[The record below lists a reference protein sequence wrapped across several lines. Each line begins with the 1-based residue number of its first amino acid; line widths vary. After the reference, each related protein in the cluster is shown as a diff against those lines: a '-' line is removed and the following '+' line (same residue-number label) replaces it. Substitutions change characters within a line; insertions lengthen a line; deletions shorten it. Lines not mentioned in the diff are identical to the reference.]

1 MILKNQ
7 KDSDT
12 EILREFGK
20 LFRCDC
26 VDGKNECEEN
36 FNPVEGERIGE
47 YEIAGL
53 YGIFLELTKYVYK
66 PEIRELRT
74 PDRLKKV
81 VEKFNILFE
90 ENEENHRNYILDY
103 KIKSKISESLFDGL
117 YLSSDDQSVGR
128 ELVSNFIESYNQV
141 IYNEN
146 KSLAYFRSE
155 DVERYLD
162 CYLKLSSFVF
172 GDSIRYQEELK
183 SKTIIEDIL
192 NIYYCDGKFGLYSP
206 FVLLSVSKT
215 LGYISIL
222 PNGHEDISL
231 SYECRN
237 QLDTRGHIIS
247 THAIRSF
254 SRFTIFDRK
263 SYVVEYSRRNNCII
277 CRNAELV
284 SSVDNIKPI
293 RLFEKITSYIYN
305 YFSEFKNENK
315 TEFNISIYGY
325 CFFQKFGESIHYSP
339 AEIDDLVYEIFSW
352 FEDKRETDLVLKD
365 KTIEMLNINYFLV
378 SDKIKDNKHQ
388 ENSHEKKI
396 YEFHYKYYDNNNVLK
411 NKCNVVIHEKEYK
424 QYDNQQLDEI
434 IKSSDIIFILDS
446 PWLTI
451 EDFNIASEGD
461 LGEYANWISQISYK
475 TETEED
481 LLEKTFYDKNHLFA
495 SLNNQLNRLAVDNMC
510 KYGSV
515 VRVAKDYLLEWI
527 QEKIKDYQ
535 SQGKYKTVYVYNS
548 SLRGMSFSEFAD
560 YPVIREES
568 YSNKRFSIM
577 RFSTRDNQCVPLVAD
592 EFLGKENKI
601 YISLWNLIKYVD
613 ISFAFIGIKNYFVDS
628 FYKFIDEIND
638 KDAQQLIIGRDIVSI
653 LRNIVFVVDYYDS
666 IQDATQPIKIKI
678 SLSAPVRD
686 KYIKY
691 LKDGDMDSRIIDITN
706 FFKKIIT
713 QIIFNNTEGLG
724 DDCIREAFA
733 KCLNNQAKTVDD
745 LFFLHIYSQKREKKL
760 LHSLNVQVDTNSLN
774 KPDEKVDE
782 LVPNF
787 DAFGD
792 KRAYNRLFNFLDLSG
807 YPRYA
812 VNSLLNQVNNF
823 FYKKETPN
831 HSNEILRNIKQ
842 ICERYHYEKSFLYE
856 NIKSFTQ

>member
-26 VDGKNECEEN
+26 VDGKNECEDN
-36 FNPVEGERIGE
+36 FDPVEGERIGE
-47 YEIAGL
+47 YETAGL
-53 YGIFLELTKYVYK
+53 YGIFLKLTKYVYE
-66 PEIRELRT
+66 PEIMELCT

-81 VEKFNILFE
+81 VEQFNILFE
-90 ENEENHRNYILDY
+90 KNKENHKNYILNYGID
-103 KIKSKISESLFDGL
+103 SKISKSLFDGL
-117 YLSSDDQSVGR
+117 YLSLDNQSVGR

-141 IYNEN
+141 IYDKD
-146 KSLAYFRSE
+146 KSLAYFRCE

-162 CYLKLSSFVF
+162 CYLKLSGFVF
-172 GDSIRYQEELK
+172 GENIHYQEELRSK
-183 SKTIIEDIL
+183 SIIEDIL

-206 FVLLSVSKT
+206 FVLFSVYKT
-215 LGYISIL
+215 LRYISIL
-222 PNGHEDISL
+222 PNRHEDTSL
-231 SYECRN
+231 SNECRN

-254 SRFTIFDRK
+254 SRFTMFKRR

-277 CRNAELV
+277 CRKAELV

-305 YFSEFKNENK
+305 YFSEYKNENK

-325 CFFQKFGESIHYSP
+325 CFFKKDEQSDYSP

-352 FEDKRETDLVLKD
+352 FEDKRESDDVLKD
-365 KTIEMLNINYFLV
+365 QLIESLNINYFLV
-378 SDKIKDNKHQ
+378 SDNKSEDKQHK
-388 ENSHEKKI
+388 EDICEKKTH
-396 YEFHYKYYDNNNVLK
+396 EFRYKYYDNNKVLK
-411 NKCNVVIHEKEYK
+411 NKCTVVIHEKEYK
-424 QYDNQQLDEI
+424 QYDNQQLDET

-446 PWLTI
+446 SWLTI
-451 EDFNIASEGD
+451 DDFNIANEGD
-461 LGEYANWISQISYK
+461 LSAYANWISQMSY
-475 TETEED
+475 EPEDEED
-481 LLEKTFYDKNHLFA
+481 LLQKPFYDKNHLFA
-495 SLNNQLNRLAVDNMC
+495 SLNNQLNRLAVDNMY

-515 VRVAKDYLLEWI
+515 VRVVKDYILEWI

-535 SQGKYKTVYVYNS
+535 SQGKYKTVYIYNS
-548 SLRGMSFSEFAD
+548 SLKGMSYSEFAD

-568 YSNKRFSIM
+568 YSNKRYSIM
-577 RFSTRDNQCVPLVAD
+577 RFSTRDNKCVPSVTD
-592 EFLGKENKI
+592 ELLGKENKI

-613 ISFAFIGIKNYFVDS
+613 ISFAFIGIKKYFIDS
-628 FYKFIDEIND
+628 FYKFIDESSNES
-638 KDAQQLIIGRDIVSI
+638 AQQLIVGRDIVSI

-666 IQDATQPIKIKI
+666 IQDATQPINIKI
-678 SLSAPVRD
+678 ALSAPVRK
-686 KYIKY
+686 KYIDY
-691 LKDGDMDSRIIDITN
+691 LKTSGVDSRIIDVTN

-713 QIIFNNTEGLG
+713 QIIFNNTDGLG

-760 LHSLNVQVDTNSLN
+760 LHSLNVQVDTKSLSE
-774 KPDEKVDE
+774 PDDKVDK

-792 KRAYNRLFNFLDLSG
+792 KRAYNRLFKFLDMPG
-807 YPRYA
+807 YPQYA
-812 VNSLLNQVNNF
+812 VSSVLNQVNSF
-823 FYKKETPN
+823 FYAN
-831 HSNEILRNIKQ
+831 NRQHSNEILLNIKQ
-842 ICERYHYEKSFLYE
+842 ICERYHYEKSFLYRNVE
-856 NIKSFTQ
+856 QFK

>member
-7 KDSDT
+7 TDAYTD
-12 EILREFGK
+12 ILQEFGK

-26 VDGKNECEEN
+26 VDGKNECEDN
-36 FNPVEGERIGE
+36 FDPVEGERIGE
-47 YEIAGL
+47 YETAGL
-53 YGIFLELTKYVYK
+53 YGIFLKLTKYVYE

-81 VEKFNILFE
+81 VEQFNILFE
-90 ENEENHRNYILDY
+90 KNKENHKNYILNYGID
-103 KIKSKISESLFDGL
+103 SKISESLFDGL
-117 YLSSDDQSVGR
+117 YLSLDNQSAGR
-128 ELVSNFIESYNQV
+128 ELVSNFIKSYNQV
-141 IYNEN
+141 IYDKD
-146 KSLAYFRSE
+146 KSLAYFRCE

-172 GDSIRYQEELK
+172 GENIHYQEELRSK
-183 SKTIIEDIL
+183 SIIEDIL

-206 FVLLSVSKT
+206 FVLFSVYKT
-215 LGYISIL
+215 LRYISIL
-222 PNGHEDISL
+222 PNGHEDTSL
-231 SYECRN
+231 SVECRS

-254 SRFTIFDRK
+254 SRFTMFGRK

-305 YFSEFKNENK
+305 YFSEYENENK

-325 CFFQKFGESIHYSP
+325 CFFKKDKQSEETINYSP

-352 FEDKRETDLVLKD
+352 FEDKRETDDVLKNQL
-365 KTIEMLNINYFLV
+365 IESLNINYFLV
-378 SDKIKDNKHQ
+378 SDKNKDKQCQ
-388 ENSHEKKI
+388 ENSCEEKTHE
-396 YEFHYKYYDNNNVLK
+396 FRYKYHNNNVLK
-411 NKCNVVIHEKEYK
+411 NKCTVVIHEKEYN
-424 QYDNQQLDEI
+424 QYDNQQLDET

-446 PWLTI
+446 SWLTI
-451 EDFNIASEGD
+451 DDFNIANEGD
-461 LGEYANWISQISYK
+461 LSAYANWISQMSY
-475 TETEED
+475 EPEDEEY
-481 LLEKTFYDKNHLFA
+481 LLQKPFYDKNHLFA
-495 SLNNQLNRLAVDNMC
+495 SLNNQLNRLAVDNMY

-515 VRVAKDYLLEWI
+515 VRVVKDYILEWI

-535 SQGKYKTVYVYNS
+535 SQGKYKTVYIYNS
-548 SLRGMSFSEFAD
+548 SLKGMSYSEFAD

-568 YSNKRFSIM
+568 YSNKRYSIM
-577 RFSTRDNQCVPLVAD
+577 RFSTRDNKCVPLVAD
-592 EFLGKENKI
+592 ELLGKDNKI

-613 ISFAFIGIKNYFVDS
+613 ISFAFIGIKKYFIES
-628 FYKFIDEIND
+628 FYKFIDETSNES
-638 KDAQQLIIGRDIVSI
+638 AQQLIVGRDIVSI

-666 IQDATQPIKIKI
+666 IQDATQPINIKI
-678 SLSAPVRD
+678 ALSAPVRK
-686 KYIKY
+686 KYINH
-691 LKDGDMDSRIIDITN
+691 LKDSGVDSRIIDITT

-713 QIIFNNTEGLG
+713 QIIFNNTDGLG

-745 LFFLHIYSQKREKKL
+745 LFFLHIYSQKRKKNL
-760 LHSLNVQVDTNSLN
+760 LHSLNVQVDTNSLSKRDN
-774 KPDEKVDE
+774 KVDK

-792 KRAYNRLFNFLDLSG
+792 KRAYNRLFEFLDQAG
-807 YPRYA
+807 YPQYA
-812 VNSLLNQVNNF
+812 VSSVLNQVNSF
-823 FYKKETPN
+823 FYYSDRQ
-831 HSNEILRNIKQ
+831 HSNEILLNIKQ
-842 ICERYHYEKSFLYE
+842 ICERYHYEKSFLYRNVE
-856 NIKSFTQ
+856 QFM